1 MTMATATRT
10 PKNFNDATDQV
21 VQANERLVEAGK
33 RSSKLYLDSYD
44 RLVEGV
50 TSFQQKL
57 AEQSQNDAVKS
68 VVATQVDVTRQL
80 ASAYTSAAR
89 DLIS

>member
-1 MTMATATRT
+1 MATATRTT

>member
-1 MTMATATRT
+1 M
-10 PKNFNDATDQV
+10 F
-21 VQANERLVEAGK
+21 NERFVEVGK
-33 RSSKLYLDSYD
+33 RAANLCLDSYD

-57 AEQSQNDAVKS
+57 AEQSHSEAVKS
-68 VVATQVDVTRQL
+68 VVATQVDMTREL

-89 DLIS
+89 ELIA

>member
-1 MTMATATRT
+1 MATATKT
-10 PKNFNDATDQV
+10 PQNLNDATEQA
-21 VQANERLVEAGK
+21 VQSGERFVEAGK
-33 RSSKLYLDSYD
+33 HAGNLYLDSYD
-44 RLVEGV
+44 KLVEGV

-68 VVATQVDVTRQL
+68 VVATQVDMTRQL

-89 DLIS
+89 ELIA

>member
-1 MTMATATRT
+1 MATATRT

>member
-1 MTMATATRT
+1 MATATKT
-10 PKNFNDATDQV
+10 PKSFNDAAEQA
-21 VQANERLVEAGK
+21 VQFNERFVEAGK
-33 RSSKLYLDSYD
+33 RAGNLYLDSYD
-44 RLVEGV
+44 KLVEGV

-68 VVATQVDVTRQL
+68 VVATQVEMTRQL

-89 DLIS
+89 DLIA